1 MTNSNLTRQEYITQL
16 EEKLNVLPESERQ
29 NALNYYDNH
38 IKDAEDEAAAIQKL
52 GSPSDVATNI
62 LSSYV
67 KRNSQT
73 PPPLPAASVAH
84 ATPPEKGTN
93 WLLIVLLAIFG
104 LPLIGLGFGAI
115 GLTIGLGG
123 GIFGIFIGGVSVLIT
138 GIASLILSIPIFFQ
152 DPGFG
157 LISSGLGLFFIGLG
171 MLWVMLMVMLV
182 KWLVQL
188 IKSLVGKLGGRA

>member
-16 EEKLNVLPESERQ
+16 EEKLNALPESERK
-29 NALNYYDNH
+29 NALNYYDSH
-38 IKDAEDEAAAIQKL
+38 IKESEDETAAIEKL
-52 GSPSDVATNI
+52 GSPSDVAANI

-67 KRNSQT
+67 KRSSQA
-73 PPPLPAASVAH
+73 PPQPVAGAAYDAPPA
-84 ATPPEKGTN
+84 KGTN

-138 GIASLILSIPIFFQ
+138 GIASLVLSLPIFFQ

-157 LISSGLGLFFIGLG
+157 LLASGLGLFFIGLG
-171 MLWVMLMVMLV
+171 TLWVMLMVMLV
-182 KWLVQL
+182 KWLIQL
-188 IKSLVGKLGGRA
+188 IKGFTIKLGGRA